1 MVSHSCGHAPRL
13 APGFLLPARRRQ
25 TPSPTP
31 SSDPLK
37 PGTASAVCRSNG
49 RTLPTSWTRETR
61 RREGAGLAHARAVTL

>member
-37 PGTASAVCRSNG
+37 PGTASAVRRSNG
-49 RTLPTSWTRETR
+49 RTLPPRGQGR
-61 RREGAGLAHARAVTL
+61 RGVGRAWGSPTLVL